1 MFDEYKKVMVV
12 ISGGWDWE
20 EEGKGATLPFLL
32 YILMNPLIL
41 LKQRYINFLT
51 RNQIKKETEFF

>member
-20 EEGKGATLPFLL
+20 EEGKGATLPFLF
-32 YILMNPLIL
+32 YILMYLLIL
-41 LKQRYINFLT
+41 LQQRYINF
-51 RNQIKKETEFF
+51 